1 MLNDKVAN
9 PNNVHTIIHMKI
21 AFDPAKDVTNQAKH
35 GVSLILA
42 EQFDWETALI
52 WKDERKD
59 YGEDRMLALALMGS
73 RLYSVAFVDRRNMR
87 RIISLRKANSRE
99 VKRYAEND

>member
-1 MLNDKVAN
+1 MR
-9 PNNVHTIIHMKI
+9 MKI
-21 AFDPAKDVTNQAKH
+21 AFDPAKDAANLEKH
-35 GVSLILA
+35 SVSLLLA
-42 EQFDWETALI
+42 EQLDWETALT

-73 RLYSVAFVDRRNMR
+73 RLYSIAFVDRRNMR
-87 RIISLRKANSRE
+87 RIISLRKANRRE